1 MILLMPQ
8 NTDRLIKLLKI
19 QNEINYFNKHV
30 QCTVWVDVIL
40 SDGTN
45 GTNIVKLV

>member
-45 GTNIVKLV
+45 IVKLV